1 MTIAVGGETD
11 EADSYIAPTVLVDV
25 KGDDKI
31 MVHEVR
37 TDGGGGRRE
46 GGGCTLGICCS

>member
-11 EADSYIAPTVLVDV
+11 EADNYIAPTVLVDV

-37 TDGGGGRRE
+37 TEGGGGE
-46 GGGCTLGICCS
+46 GGRGMYPVYLL